1 MDLSSASAL
10 SRAVEPYLAIA
21 AQRED
26 LELLH
31 LLSTSPETPPMSD
44 DEDEDSPMAREAE
57 IRRRRSTTE
66 QAPSGLANEAARPK
80 VRQIRFVSDDAGAS
94 AHVFEREEV
103 PQLPAV
109 PPASALSALLRA
121 DGGAEG
127 GAAASRSGKLI
138 SVRIFGDPIPGDPM
152 AVLVP
157 ERASMAEVIAI
168 VLAQYMEQQ
177 DLQMLYLKAKDF
189 ELLMA
194 EDDGTPDE
202 DMPHI
207 KRESALGEFGW
218 KDFHLRKMEKPAAGE
233 SSTTELPKVGGRSL
247 HLPPPCIRR
256 LTHVA
261 PAAPQVDEDAPSPSA
276 PGGSGGGGGGAAAA
290 ATGLVRIHLPG
301 DSHGQ
306 RLQERSFLH
315 KAKSSALLSELLE
328 QVCRLPKVQLDASN
342 YVFSLRDDEQA
353 RMHAR
358 THAHAHNAHTAHFC
372 LRPDRRWPTCR
383 PMHVADTAQGR
394 DLDMAASLGSLKLD
408 DSGGGLVIT
417 RRGFADAPQLRYG
430 STKGSGELDE
440 QEARAPCRRSCYG
453 RTAHSTACIL
463 RPASPLQARDTDFI
477 FSDVTAAR
485 YKEYAVVKV
494 NKRGLKQS
502 RVLGI
507 DGERFYNIAREKTHG
522 GDGRLEAEAGA
533 VARKEAASSL
543 RDWGLR
549 QVGLRSTTDGTKHP
563 FHLIRDIDHVTM
575 GETPK
580 EVWGSRHGGAAPA
593 AARFTP
599 RAPPSR
605 GSSAA
610 SSATRCSTRT
620 RSTSTGPPRSTRPP
634 RSSPRSATSSA
645 RARRR
650 RRGRAASRS
659 STPTTPSFA
668 AAAPPAGAGTAR
680 WRRRRRTISK

>member
-342 YVFSLRDDEQA
+342 YVFSLRDVEQA

-358 THAHAHNAHTAHFC
+358 AHTRAHAHTAHFC
-372 LRPDRRWPTCR
+372 LRSDRRSPTCR

-440 QEARAPCRRSCYG
+440 QEARAPRRRSCYDA
-453 RTAHSTACIL
+453 RPTA
-463 RPASPLQARDTDFI
+463 
-477 FSDVTAAR
+477 
-485 YKEYAVVKV
+485 
-494 NKRGLKQS
+494 
-502 RVLGI
+502 
-507 DGERFYNIAREKTHG
+507 
-522 GDGRLEAEAGA
+522 RL
-533 VARKEAASSL
+533 ASSDL
-543 RDWGLR
+543 
-549 QVGLRSTTDGTKHP
+549 
-563 FHLIRDIDHVTM
+563 
-575 GETPK
+575 
-580 EVWGSRHGGAAPA
+580 
-593 AARFTP
+593 
-599 RAPPSR
+599 
-605 GSSAA
+605 
-610 SSATRCSTRT
+610 
-620 RSTSTGPPRSTRPP
+620 PPRCRRATPIS
-634 RSSPRSATSSA
+634 SSPT
-645 RARRR
+645 
-650 RRGRAASRS
+650 
-659 STPTTPSFA
+659 
-668 AAAPPAGAGTAR
+668 
-680 WRRRRRTISK
+680 